1 MRPHPKAPPRNAEAN
16 KRPRGGTHIYTD
28 TLVKDRLVAVQ
39 QGKLAKNNGKEP
51 ARKRFNLGVAK
62 NADKSIR
69 PNAKLVKKTLAFLLQ
84 PKNQNVGLSLSMRL
98 SLGLTQKR

>member
-1 MRPHPKAPPRNAEAN
+1 
-16 KRPRGGTHIYTD
+16 
-28 TLVKDRLVAVQ
+28 VQ

-69 PNAKLVKKTLAFLLQ
+69 PNAKLVKNTSISAATKKAECR
-84 PKNQNVGLSLSMRL
+84 PKPRHAVSVRPNSKAV
-98 SLGLTQKR
+98 